1 MCGGEGSVRI
11 EPAENGFTIDA
22 YTPGAEGKPG
32 NHRKMIASSPE
43 HAVSLLRPHLA
54 KIGKKPGKHGS
65 QVRARTSGKKRTARK
80 RSS

>member
-11 EPAENGFTIDA
+11 EPAENGFTIDS

-54 KIGKKPGKHGS
+54 KIGKKKGRRGS
-65 QVRARTSGKKRTARK
+65 EVRHAPAAKKKTARK
-80 RSS
+80 RA